1 MLALLMTSFHRSD
14 VPLPAKLGIA
24 FDQVDR
30 QLSNNSAAIE
40 ALVPLALPHHMR
52 LRTQV
57 VMALKNAGELL
68 RKADAGQLDVRDKF
82 GKRIHSMPPRVPWP
96 LPARAAS

>member
-1 MLALLMTSFHRSD
+1 M
-14 VPLPAKLGIA
+14 V
-24 FDQVDR
+24 R
-30 QLSNNSAAIE
+30 QLSNNSVPNPAAIE

-52 LRTQV
+52 LRTRV

-68 RKADAGQLDVRDKF
+68 RKADAGQLDIRDNF
-82 GKRIHSMPPRVPWP
+82 GKRRQGPSPHAPWP